1 MSQHGRDFE
10 RAVNEVYPALMR
22 SAHVLC
28 WSAQD
33 VEDVVQET
41 MLQALRGYA
50 SFQGR
55 SSPITWC
62 YTILTRVAA
71 AANQRRRRAPVK
83 HERMQRDGLP
93 PVDAA
98 LIEDETAR
106 LMVDAIRALPDR
118 QREVLTL
125 HFLQDLSYEQIASAL
140 GLAIGTIKATIHAAK
155 SSLRKTLTA
164 GEPRQR

>member
-1 MSQHGRDFE
+1 MSEHGRDFE
-10 RAVNEVYPALMR
+10 RTVNEVYPALVR

-28 WSAQD
+28 WAAQD
-33 VEDVVQET
+33 VDDVVQET

-55 SSPITWC
+55 SSPLTWC

-71 AANQRRRRAPVK
+71 AANQRRRRVPAGYARE
-83 HERMQRDGLP
+83 HADGFP

-98 LIEDETAR
+98 LIEDETSR
-106 LMVDAIRALPDR
+106 LIVDAIRALPDR

-125 HFLQDLSYEQIASAL
+125 HFLQDLSYEEIANAL
-140 GLAIGTIKATIHAAK
+140 GIAIGTIKATIHAAK